1 MTEKLININKK
12 ITSNK
17 TKHIE
22 GDKKLTDLAKIFAQ
36 ISQKW
41 FL

>member
-1 MTEKLININKK
+1 MFIKKLININKK

-22 GDKKLTDLAKIFAQ
+22 ADKKTL
-36 ISQKW
+36 ISQKI
-41 FL
+41 